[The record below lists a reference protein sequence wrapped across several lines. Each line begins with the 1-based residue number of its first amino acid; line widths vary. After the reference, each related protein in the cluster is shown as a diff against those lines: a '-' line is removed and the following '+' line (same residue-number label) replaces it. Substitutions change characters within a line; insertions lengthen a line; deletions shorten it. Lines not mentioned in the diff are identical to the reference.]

1 MRRSREP
8 EVKRLKFFGPM
19 VELSRLQREV
29 NRLFSLFVESNNPV
43 VAPASAWD
51 PSVDI
56 VDDGDK
62 IRILF
67 ELPGVEASDVKV
79 TIRGRVMTV
88 RGTKRGRT
96 RPRTGIRFFCMER
109 YFGPFLKSVPLPRPV
124 NSRQAKTKF
133 SGGLLEVVL
142 PRVPD
147 LREKEVEVPVKAEE
161 ES

>member
-1 MRRSREP
+1 MRR
-8 EVKRLKFFGPM
+8 LKIFGPM

-29 NRLFSLFVESNNPV
+29 NRLFSIFVESNNPV

-56 VDDGDK
+56 VDDGER

-67 ELPGVEASDVKV
+67 ELPGIEAGDLKL
-79 TIRGRVMTV
+79 TIRGRVLTV
-88 RGTKRGRT
+88 RGNKRGKT
-96 RPRTGIRFFCMER
+96 RPREGLRFYCMER
-109 YFGPFLKSVPLPRPV
+109 YFGSFLKSVPLPRPV
-124 NSRQAKTKF
+124 NSRQAKTRL
-133 SGGLLEVVL
+133 SRGLLEVVL

-147 LREKEVEVPVKAEE
+147 LREKEVEVPIKSEE

>member
-1 MRRSREP
+1 
-8 EVKRLKFFGPM
+8 M

-29 NRLFSLFVESNNPV
+29 NRLFSIFVESNNPV

-56 VDDGDK
+56 VDDGDR

-67 ELPGVEASDVKV
+67 ELPGVEASDLKL
-79 TIRGRVMTV
+79 TIRGRVLTV
-88 RGTKRGRT
+88 RGNKRGKT
-96 RPRTGIRFFCMER
+96 RPREGLRFYCMER
-109 YFGPFLKSVPLPRPV
+109 YFGTFLKSVPLPRPV
-124 NSRQAKTKF
+124 NSRQAKTRL
-133 SGGLLEVVL
+133 SRGILEVVL

-147 LREKEVEVPVKAEE
+147 LREKEVEVPIKSEE